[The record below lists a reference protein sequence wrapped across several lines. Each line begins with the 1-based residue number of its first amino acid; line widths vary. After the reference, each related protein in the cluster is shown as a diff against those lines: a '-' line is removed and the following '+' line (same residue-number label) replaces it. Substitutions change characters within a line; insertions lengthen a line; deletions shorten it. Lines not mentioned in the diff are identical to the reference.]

1 MSRKLLFESEIGC
14 SVESLYAFHADTV
27 NLPKITPPGISV
39 RIDALPSRLE
49 TGAEATLF
57 IRRGLFG
64 FRWKVLF
71 ETVEPPRCIVD
82 TALRS
87 PFATFRHVHRF
98 TALGEGRSLLSD
110 EVTFKL
116 PMGWLGCIAEP
127 FVASDMEKMFA
138 FRHAQTHHLLESV
151 R

>member
-1 MSRKLLFESEIGC
+1 MSRSLLFESEIGC

-39 RIDALPSRLE
+39 QIEALPSRLE
-49 TGAEATLF
+49 AGAEATLF
-57 IRRGLFG
+57 IRRGLLG
-64 FRWKVLF
+64 FRWKVRF
-71 ETVEPPRCIVD
+71 EKVEPPHCIVD
-82 TALRS
+82 TALKS

-98 TALGEGRSLLSD
+98 TALGEARSLLSD
-110 EVTFKL
+110 EVTFEL

-138 FRHAQTHHLLESV
+138 FRHAQTRRMLE
-151 R
+151 

>member
-14 SVESLYAFHADTV
+14 SVESLYAFHTHTV

-39 RIDALPSRLE
+39 QIEALPSKLE
-49 TGAEATLF
+49 AGAEATLF
-57 IRRGLFG
+57 IRRGLLG

-71 ETVEPPRCIVD
+71 EKVEPPCCIVD

-98 TALGEGRSLLSD
+98 TALDEERSLLSD
-110 EVTFKL
+110 EVTFEL
-116 PMGWLGCIAEP
+116 PMGWLGHIAEP
-127 FVASDMEKMFA
+127 FVVSDIEKMFA
-138 FRHAQTHHLLESV
+138 FRHAQTRLLLE
-151 R
+151 